1 MLNIKKLRYKNFLSS
16 SSVFTELDFQNYRTT
31 LIVGANGAGKTTFI
45 DALCYVL
52 FGKPLRNVNK
62 PQLIN
67 SITLKGL
74 LVECDFSIQGHD
86 YMVRRGMKPNVFE
99 IYKDGELV
107 KQLSE
112 MGDYQAYFEKYILK
126 MGYKTFIQIVIQ
138 GSDDY
143 VPFMRLPA
151 QARRDVIEDLLETEI
166 YSVMLELLK
175 KNVQSLKDDTLNN
188 DNAIRICESKI
199 EMNKQHLKSLKQN
212 NEELILQK
220 LDKIKEYVAEQ
231 ESCSAA
237 LLHLIPLAES
247 LQDSTS
253 KLDESLKRQRKI
265 QESMNAAESKCAS
278 LERDKLFYEN
288 NDSCP
293 TCHHDLDENFK
304 VKHIQEIEAKIAAVM
319 SAAADLEP
327 MKRKVE
333 SEIETGKAAKKE
345 LEKVEGEV
353 RKNKLQLLN
362 YERLID
368 DANAD
373 IKLLKEKTKEA
384 VTNDDITTQL
394 DEEFVKL
401 QIKKK
406 ELANR
411 AELYGWGH
419 VILKDGGVK
428 TSIIKQY
435 VPIMNKIINE
445 YLDKMDFMVS
455 FHLDENFKEVIKS
468 RYRDEFTYGLF
479 SSGQK
484 QRIDLAMLFTWRA
497 IARMR
502 NNAACNLLVMD
513 EILDSHLDDEGNDQI
528 LDIIKGIAS
537 DNNIVVI
544 SHHKDKMVDKFDR
557 TINFELKNNFSR
569 MY

>member
-1 MLNIKKLRYKNFLSS
+1 
-16 SSVFTELDFQNYRTT
+16 
-31 LIVGANGAGKTTFI
+31 
-45 DALCYVL
+45 
-52 FGKPLRNVNK
+52 
-62 PQLIN
+62 
-67 SITLKGL
+67 
-74 LVECDFSIQGHD
+74 
-86 YMVRRGMKPNVFE
+86 MVRRGMKPNVFE

>member
-1 MLNIKKLRYKNFLSS
+1 
-16 SSVFTELDFQNYRTT
+16 
-31 LIVGANGAGKTTFI
+31 
-45 DALCYVL
+45 
-52 FGKPLRNVNK
+52 
-62 PQLIN
+62 
-67 SITLKGL
+67 
-74 LVECDFSIQGHD
+74 
-86 YMVRRGMKPNVFE
+86 
-99 IYKDGELV
+99 
-107 KQLSE
+107 
-112 MGDYQAYFEKYILK
+112 
-126 MGYKTFIQIVIQ
+126 
-138 GSDDY
+138 
-143 VPFMRLPA
+143 
-151 QARRDVIEDLLETEI
+151 
-166 YSVMLELLK
+166 
-175 KNVQSLKDDTLNN
+175 
-188 DNAIRICESKI
+188 
-199 EMNKQHLKSLKQN
+199 MNKQHLKSLKQN

-319 SAAADLEP
+319 SAATDLELL
-327 MKRKVE
+327 KRKVDV
-333 SEIETGKAAKKE
+333 EIEAGKAAKKE
-345 LEKVEGEV
+345 LEKVEAEV

-384 VTNDDITTQL
+384 VTNDDVTAQL
-394 DEEFVKL
+394 DEEFVQL

-411 AELYGWGH
+411 AELYGWAH

-445 YLDKMDFMVS
+445 YLEKMDFMVS

-484 QRIDLAMLFTWRA
+484 QRIDLAMLFTWRD